1 MSMKTWQVPLN
12 HPHTATISFTRA
24 ALAYTV
30 SERVAQS
37 SLAQHE
43 NFESN
48 INILLD
54 QYVTKQPG
62 ESKVNTSKQKL
73 HGPMANGRNPKC

>member
-1 MSMKTWQVPLN
+1 MKTWQVPLN

-54 QYVTKQPG
+54 QYVTKQCQY
-62 ESKVNTSKQKL
+62 SVNVNTSKQKL